1 MAAKLMK
8 TQLESM
14 KNVKVLN
21 TVVSIKSSL
30 KGETPDAMVKLADE
44 LLG

>member
-1 MAAKLMK
+1 MK